1 MNGTVQKSKDEEAME
16 LFLTLNAEE
25 KAQIIVLAQGLLAAR
40 G

>member
-16 LFLTLNAEE
+16 LFLTLDAEE
-25 KAQIIVLAQGLLAAR
+25 KARVIALAQDLLAAR